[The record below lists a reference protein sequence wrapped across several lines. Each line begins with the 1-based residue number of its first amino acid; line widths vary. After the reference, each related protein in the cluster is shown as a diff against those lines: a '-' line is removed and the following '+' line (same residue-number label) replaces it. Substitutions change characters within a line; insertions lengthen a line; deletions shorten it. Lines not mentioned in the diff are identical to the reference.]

1 MKKKNTV
8 SGKLFIYITL
18 FLVIVIVTFFSMNY
32 HSEIA
37 ATVTMTEAK
46 LPVAKIKMESGQ
58 FINRMHGY
66 TSDIDETLVHTDFT
80 PLPSNKKLTVVLDT
94 YGEKVKNISYKV
106 RDTKDNSLIEDTK
119 LDGFDEDNNTVEAV
133 LNIKNLLTDEEKYL
147 LEIYI
152 ETENYSYIG
161 YYTTIESGQNDDL
174 QKRIDYVLDFNA
186 ATLDTSK
193 LNSVNQYLES
203 NGSADNTNFGNVNI
217 NNSLYNVGWGDLNP
231 FLQSDIV
238 PSIIQVE
245 GEIMIVALDYI
256 CGAQNDYD
264 SYDTYSVHDYYRI
277 RQSTDK
283 IYLLGYSRQTNQIF
297 DGRNDLISNGKINL
311 GICSSSE
318 VEFMAAPENKHTY
331 FVNEN
336 TLWGY
341 SLDTNTINRVFSF
354 ESDDSDNVREHYG
367 NHAIKI
373 VRVDDSGDVK
383 FIVCGYMNRG
393 EHEGQVGVSVYSYSF
408 AGNEVQELCYIPLNV
423 PYQNII
429 ENVADISYINNNNS
443 LYLSIGNTM
452 YSIDLN
458 SMEVMVE
465 IENLIN
471 GTYKMSDNGRIIG
484 YSTKGGLYDSEELR
498 IFNIDKGTDCLIKP
512 LEGDYLKALGFIG
525 DDFIYGAAKKD
536 DIYTDEAGFVI
547 FPMYKIYIMND
558 AYEIIKEYEN
568 EGFYISAAEVD
579 DYRINLSRVT
589 KNDDGSYSPTSIDQL
604 INKDENAASKEA
616 YLDHIST
623 NARKSELVLVLP
635 NGVGNVG
642 EASLQEADAAEF
654 NKEKILNL
662 DAKVNTALKYY
673 VYTSG
678 KYCKAYDHISPAIN
692 HGIKDYG
699 MIKDNN
705 NIEIWNRNRMSNYSI
720 KGVSAYI
727 ATYDNSIKTATEAVK
742 KFLGEDGLTPISMKG
757 VSMESILSFV
767 SDGRPV
773 IAKVNDGYLIIT
785 AYDLGNIV
793 YIDVGTGKEEMQN
806 YTNAKKRF
814 TEAGNIFIT
823 YYK

>member
-8 SGKLFIYITL
+8 SGKLFIYIAL
-18 FLVIVIVTFFSMNY
+18 FLVVAVVTFFSMNY

-58 FINRMHGY
+58 FVNRMYGY
-66 TSDIDETLVHTDFT
+66 TSDIDETLMHTDFT
-80 PLPSNKKLTVVLDT
+80 PLPSNKKLTVVFDT
-94 YGEKVKNISYKV
+94 YGEKVKNIAYKV
-106 RDTKDNSLIEDTK
+106 RDIKEHSLIEDTK
-119 LDGFDEDNNTVEAV
+119 VDVFDEVNNTVEAV

-186 ATLDTSK
+186 ATLDASK
-193 LNSVNQYLES
+193 LNSINSYLES
-203 NGSADNTNFGNVNI
+203 NGSADNTNFGSVNI
-217 NNSLYNVGWGDLNP
+217 NSSLYNVGWGDLSP
-231 FLQSDIV
+231 FLQSEII
-238 PSIIQVE
+238 PSIIQVD
-245 GEIMIVALDYI
+245 GEVMVVALDYI
-256 CGAQNDYD
+256 CGAQNDYEG
-264 SYDTYSVHDYYRI
+264 YDTYSVHDYYRI

-311 GICSSSE
+311 GICSSPE
-318 VEFMAAPENKHTY
+318 VEFMADPQNKHTY
-331 FVNEN
+331 FVNAN

-341 SLDTNTINRVFSF
+341 SFDTNTINRVFSF

-373 VRVDDSGDVK
+373 IRVDDSGNVS
-383 FIVCGYMNRG
+383 FIVYGYMNRG
-393 EHEGQVGVSVYSYSF
+393 EHEGQVGVSVYSYNF
-408 AGNEVQELCYIPLNV
+408 ADNEVQELCYIPLNV
-423 PYQNII
+423 PYQNIV
-429 ENVADISYINNNNS
+429 ENAADISYINNDNS
-443 LYLSIGNTM
+443 LYLSIGSTM

-471 GTYKMSDNGRIIG
+471 GTYQMSDNGRIIG

-512 LEGDYLKALGFIG
+512 LEGDYLKALGFID
-525 DDFIYGAAKKD
+525 DDFIYGAARKD
-536 DIYTDEAGFVI
+536 DIYTDDAGFVT

-558 AYEIIKEYEN
+558 SYEIIKEYEN
-568 EGFYISAAEVD
+568 EGIYVSGAEVD
-579 DYRINLSRVT
+579 DYRLNLSRVT
-589 KNDDGSYSPTSIDQL
+589 KNDDGSYSPTTIDQL
-604 INKDENAASKEA
+604 INKDENAAVQEV

-623 NARKSELVLVLP
+623 NVRKSELVLVLP

-642 EASLQEADAAEF
+642 EASLREADAAEF
-654 NKEKILNL
+654 SKEKVLKL
-662 DAKVNTALKYY
+662 ESKVNTALKYY
-673 VYTSG
+673 VYTAG
-678 KYCKAYDHISPAIN
+678 KYCKAYDNISAAIN
-692 HGIKDYG
+692 HGMKDYG

-705 NIEIWNRNRMSNYSI
+705 NVEIWNRNRTSSYFI
-720 KGVSAYI
+720 KGVSSYI
-727 ATYDNSIKTATEAVK
+727 ETYDNSIKTATEAVK
-742 KFLGEDGLTPISMKG
+742 NFLGAEGLTPISMKS
-757 VSMESILSFV
+757 VSIESILSFV
-767 SDGRPV
+767 NEGRPV
-773 IAKVNDGYLIIT
+773 IAKVNDGYIIIT
-785 AYDLGNIV
+785 GYDSGNIV
-793 YIDVGTGKEEMQN
+793 YIDVGTGKEETQN
-806 YTNAKKRF
+806 YTNAKKMF
-814 TEAGNIFIT
+814 TEAGNIFVT

>member
-8 SGKLFIYITL
+8 SGKLFIYIAL
-18 FLVIVIVTFFSMNY
+18 FLIIAIVTFFSMNY

-66 TSDIDETLVHTDFT
+66 TTDIDETLMHTDFT
-80 PLPSNKKLTVVLDT
+80 PLPSNKKLTVVFDT

-106 RDTKDNSLIEDTK
+106 RDTKEHSLIEDTK
-119 LDGFDEDNNTVEAV
+119 VDSFDETNSTVEAI
-133 LNIKNLLTDEEKYL
+133 LNIKNLLNDEEKYL

-174 QKRIDYVLDFNA
+174 QKRIDYILDFNA

-193 LNSVNQYLES
+193 LNSINSYLES
-203 NGSADNTNFGNVNI
+203 NASADNTNFGSVNI

-231 FLQSDIV
+231 FLQSDII

-245 GEIMIVALDYI
+245 GEIMIAALDYT
-256 CGAQNDYD
+256 CGAQNDYEG
-264 SYDTYSVHDYYRI
+264 YDTYSVHDYYRI
-277 RQSTDK
+277 RQSADK

-318 VEFMAAPENKHTY
+318 VEFMADTGNKHTY
-331 FVNEN
+331 FVNGN

-373 VRVDDSGDVK
+373 IRVDDSGDVK
-383 FIVCGYMNRG
+383 FVVYGYMNRG
-393 EHEGQVGVSVYSYSF
+393 AHEGQVGVSLYNYSF
-408 AGNEVQELCYIPLNV
+408 ADNEVQELCYIPLNV
-423 PYQNII
+423 PYQNIV
-429 ENVADISYINNNNS
+429 ENVADISYVNNNNS

-465 IENLIN
+465 IENLVG
-471 GTYKMSDNGRIIG
+471 GTYQMSGNGRIIG

-498 IFNIDKGTDCLIKP
+498 IFNIDKGSDCLIKP

-536 DIYTDEAGFVI
+536 DIYTDEAGFVT

-558 AYEIIKEYEN
+558 SYEIIKEYEN
-568 EGFYISAAEVD
+568 EGVYISAAEVD

-604 INKDENAASKEA
+604 INKDENAASKEV

-642 EASLQEADAAEF
+642 ETSLREADAAEF
-654 NKEKILNL
+654 NKEKVLNL
-662 DAKVNTALKYY
+662 NAKVNTSLKYY
-673 VYTSG
+673 VYTAG
-678 KYCKAYDHISPAIN
+678 KYYKAYDNISAAIN
-692 HGIKDYG
+692 QGMKDYG
-699 MIKDNN
+699 MIKDSN
-705 NIEIWNRNRMSNYSI
+705 NIEIWNRNRISSYSI
-720 KGVSAYI
+720 KGVSNYI
-727 ATYDNSIKTATEAVK
+727 ETYDNSIKTATEAVK
-742 KFLGEDGLTPISMKG
+742 NFLGGKGLTPISMKG

-767 SDGRPV
+767 SEGSPV
-773 IAKVNDGYLIIT
+773 IAKVNDGYIIIT
-785 AYDLGNIV
+785 AYDSGNIV
-793 YIDVGTGKEEMQN
+793 YIDVGTGKEETQS
-806 YTNAKKRF
+806 YVNAKKRF